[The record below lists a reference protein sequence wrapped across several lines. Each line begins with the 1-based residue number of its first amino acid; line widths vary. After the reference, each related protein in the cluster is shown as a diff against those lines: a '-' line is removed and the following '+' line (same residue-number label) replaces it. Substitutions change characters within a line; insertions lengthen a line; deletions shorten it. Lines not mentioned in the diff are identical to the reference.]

1 MSDANLNHLCAR
13 IAIEEC
19 VRRGC
24 RTIVVCPGS
33 RSAPLA
39 AAAAAWHASARAA
52 GAAAVDVIV
61 AHDERGAAFLAL
73 GSARVT
79 GRAAVVITTSGTA
92 VANLLPAA
100 VEASMDGI
108 PMLLFTADRPP
119 ELHGCG
125 ANQAVPQAGMLE
137 PVVRSAIDV
146 ECPDEPGAT
155 PLDSLDAVA
164 RAWSCAHGSDGAP
177 GPVHVNWR
185 YREPLAPVAVPWSVA
200 PAVAQRLASW
210 QSSQSPWV
218 VADAPRARRERSA
231 HAERNA
237 AQAHSDARSRTG
249 DRGWDPA
256 THGEVDALCELLANA
271 KRGVVVA
278 GGARSPEDAADLTR
292 IACALQWPVIAD
304 ITSGLRGSAAPANTV
319 HHADLALCARASGS
333 GQPAADGDALGALRP
348 DAILRIG
355 GRITSKRVQQWID
368 DAAASGCTLAVA
380 GGGIEPMDPSRRAS
394 VLVRTS
400 ARSLAD
406 RLTGGSI
413 ACARSDAIDA
423 WLRADSAVARAL
435 AEATDAR
442 EPSRSAQLTEPA
454 IARMALREAHRADA
468 TVMLSS
474 SMPVRDADMHADR
487 DATPWC
493 IANRGASGI
502 DGIVATAAGACRSRG
517 KPVLLLIG
525 DVAALHDLASWSLLR
540 DLPAPMCMVVVNNDG
555 GGIFR
560 FLPIAEHTAIYSPW
574 FDSPHGLSF
583 EGAARMFSLG
593 YEASAE
599 GLGLA
604 AAIRKSLNG
613 EGANPSF
620 TGRHCARI
628 VEVRVAAER
637 IIPDHRAIQA
647 ACARAVRD
655 ALAIRTAQGIG
666 R

>member
-39 AAAAAWHASARAA
+39 AAAAGWHGRQRADDA
-52 GAAAVDVIV
+52 GAVDVIV

-73 GSARVT
+73 GAARVS
-79 GRAAVVITTSGTA
+79 GSAAVVITTSGTA

-146 ECPDEPGAT
+146 ACPDEPGAT

-164 RAWSCAHGSDGAP
+164 RAWSCAHGADGTP

-185 YREPLAPVAVPWSVA
+185 YREPLAPVAAHWSLA
-200 PAVAQRLASW
+200 PMVQQRLESW
-210 QSSQSPWV
+210 QSSQSPWDV
-218 VADAPRARRERSA
+218 VNALHPRAGRSASPERDAP
-231 HAERNA
+231 
-237 AQAHSDARSRTG
+237 QACSDARFRDG
-249 DRGWDPA
+249 DRQWSPA
-256 THGEVDALCELLANA
+256 TRGEVDSLCERLGRA

-278 GGARSPEDAADLTR
+278 GGARSPEDAADLMR
-292 IACALQWPVIAD
+292 IARALQWPVIAD
-304 ITSGLRGSAAPANTV
+304 ITSGIRGRAAPANAV
-319 HHADLALCARASGS
+319 HHADLALCARASAS
-333 GQPAADGDALGALRP
+333 AQPTSDGDALGALRP
-348 DAILRIG
+348 DVILRIG
-355 GRITSKRVQQWID
+355 GRITSKRLQQWID
-368 DAAASGCTLAVA
+368 DVVASGCALAAA
-380 GGGIEPMDPSRRAS
+380 GDGIEPMDPSRRATM
-394 VLVRTS
+394 LVRTS

-406 RLTGGSI
+406 RLNALSVPVS
-413 ACARSDAIDA
+413 RSDAVDA
-423 WLRADSAVARAL
+423 WLRADSAVAHAL
-435 AEATDAR
+435 AECAGAR
-442 EPSRSAQLTEPA
+442 EGSRSARITEPA
-454 IARMALREAHRADA
+454 IARVALREAHRTNA

-502 DGIVATAAGACRSRG
+502 DGIVATAAGACRASR

-540 DLPAPMCMVVVNNDG
+540 DLPAPMCVVVVNNDG

-574 FDSPHGLSF
+574 FDSPHGLCF

-593 YEASAE
+593 YEPLAE
-599 GLGLA
+599 GADLA
-604 AAIRKSLNG
+604 AAIRRSLHG
-613 EGANPSF
+613 DGGHPSPS
-620 TGRHCARI
+620 GRHRARI
-628 VEVRVAAER
+628 VEVRVPAER
-637 IIPDHRAIQA
+637 IIPDHRELQA

-655 ALAIRTAQGIG
+655 ALSMGAAQGTG